1 MATAGFEFAYT
12 LSGGAHPSYKK
23 MPMSGTGAY
32 AKGDAVVFSSG
43 KLAAVANTVSTVSA
57 IVAEARASGT
67 DGGLLKVAI
76 VTPDQV
82 WRCSSDAS
90 SISGAVGARTL
101 DVVDSNT
108 IDADDATNGSL
119 ALIDTDT
126 DGDGNVVC
134 YVTFTNTTFG

>member
-1 MATAGFEFAYT
+1 MATAGFEFAYS
-12 LSGGAHPSYKK
+12 LGGGSHPSYKD
-23 MPMSGTGAY
+23 MPVNGTGAY

-43 KLAAVANTVSTVSA
+43 KLAAAANTVSTVSA
-57 IVAEARASGT
+57 VIAEARSSGT
-67 DGGLLKVAI
+67 DGGLLKVAM

-82 WRCSSDAS
+82 WRCSADAAAIS
-90 SISGAVGARTL
+90 ASIGDRTL
-101 DVVDSNT
+101 DLVDANT

-126 DGDGNVVC
+126 DTDGNVVC